1 MSWGLCAIPST
12 LPDAKQRGWPLPNAD
27 LRRDNPLVTVNRYA
41 DVWDRIV
48 AKHNLQKL
56 SLDDLV
62 GSSWQ
67 FTDNSLGGW
76 GVLSAGSSS
85 EESAPSELK
94 VGVLLST
101 IKLMRAG
108 AHATAWLPTA
118 SSLQSARVSHVA
130 LRSSARRS

>member
-1 MSWGLCAIPST
+1 M
-12 LPDAKQRGWPLPNAD
+12 
-27 LRRDNPLVTVNRYA
+27 
-41 DVWDRIV
+41 

-76 GVLSAGSSS
+76 GVVSAASGS
-85 EESAPSELK
+85 EDPAPSELK

-101 IKLMRAG
+101 IKLMQAG
-108 AHATAWLPTA
+108 TRATAWLPTA
-118 SSLQSARVSHVA
+118 SFLRAYGSHT
-130 LRSSARRS
+130 LRSAARRS